1 MPHVASVKIIGSITR
16 IFLPDRT
23 KQGTERRLPCS
34 QRLSFI
40 LYWEILLR
48 KPLFF
53 IFIFFY
59 WHEALRALKASGR
72 DRWEPH
78 FHAIS
83 F

>member
-1 MPHVASVKIIGSITR
+1 MSLQSKSSVVLLEFSCQIER
-16 IFLPDRT
+16 
-23 KQGTERRLPCS
+23 KQRTERRLPCS

-40 LYWEILLR
+40 LYWEILLS
-48 KPLFF
+48 KPLFLF
-53 IFIFFY
+53 FFFY